1 MGERLFSLVI
11 LISSQLKASAKIC
24 STDGLSMD
32 EQIYF
37 FEKKKA
43 MLFFEE
49 KKTRQMA
56 EERKREIGEP

>member
-49 KKTRQMA
+49 KTRQMA
-56 EERKREIGEP
+56 EIERKREIGEP

>member
-37 FEKKKA
+37 FEKMKA

-56 EERKREIGEP
+56 DERKREIGEP